1 MRFALNNAQHGL
13 NPAVRTSLVFPR
25 RIFGLISAVVVVLA
39 ASATPAWAANPSFG
53 AIAPIGAQRGQQLE
67 FTFSG
72 DRLADAQQV
81 LLYEPGIEVVSLTPA
96 DEKNVKVTLNIAGD
110 CRPGEHGMRIRTASG
125 VSNLRTLSIGV
136 LPTVDEVEPNSE
148 FDTPQAIDLNV
159 TVNGVVTNEDVDLY
173 LVTASK
179 GQRITAEI
187 EGIRLGNTFFDPYVA
202 IMDMDRFE
210 VASSD
215 DAALVYQDG
224 VASILAPEDGNYVVQ
239 VRESAYGG
247 NGACTYRLHVGTFPR
262 PRAVYPA
269 GGQYGQATEIRWL
282 GDPAGEKTETVTLP
296 SEAQYNFGLF
306 AQDEN
311 GIAPS
316 ANDFRLSALENV
328 LETEPNNAP
337 AEATAFNAP
346 SAVNGILE
354 TEGDVDCFKFKATK
368 GQVLDIRVL
377 ARTLRSPLDS
387 VLNVN
392 RIGGAGVGGNDD
404 TGGPD
409 SYLRFTAPEDDE
421 YVIYIRDHLNR
432 GGPTYVYRCEVA
444 PVERRLTMGLPERQQ
459 YVDTTVSVPK
469 GNRTAFLVSASRE
482 NFGGEL
488 NVTMPNLPT
497 GVNMQTV
504 TMRSNRSDIPVLL
517 EATPEAELAG
527 ETVDVVGKTVDE
539 NLNIEGHLV
548 QLTSLVRGRNNI
560 QVWQH
565 RTERMGMAVTEAV
578 PFKIEIVQP
587 QVPLVRGGNMDLR
600 VVATRE
606 EGFTAPIAIQMLYSP
621 TGTGAKNSVSIGEGQ
636 TEASI
641 PLNANGNA
649 EVLTWK
655 IAVNGQATVGNGAV
669 LASTQ
674 LADLEV
680 SEPFFSF
687 AFEPA
692 AVEKGK
698 ETDVV
703 IKITQNKPFEGAAKV
718 ELLGLPNEVTA
729 EPIEITKDST
739 EGVFH
744 VKTTANSPAGKHKT
758 VLCRAVITMNGEPI
772 THMIGGGELRVDE
785 PLPPKADAPPEPMP
799 EAKPEPMPVA
809 EKRLSYLEQLRVD
822 RQKAKEAAMRAA
834 QEKAAEPEPAP
845 EEKPAE
851 TAEEKPEE
859 TPEAASEEAPAEPG
873 EQEKT
878 E

>member
-1 MRFALNNAQHGL
+1 MRYADS
-13 NPAVRTSLVFPR
+13 PSLVFSSVTHAVR
-25 RIFGLISAVVVVLA
+25 LATHRIEVGLILMACCVITNVTIAQA
-39 ASATPAWAANPSFG
+39 ADPALSS
-53 AIAPIGAQRGQQLE
+53 ITPIGAQRGQQLE
-67 FTFSG
+67 FTFG
-72 DRLADAQQV
+72 GARLGDAQQV
-81 LLYEPGIEVVSLTPA
+81 LLYEPGIEVVSLA
-96 DEKNVKVTLNIAGD
+96 AEDDAKVKVTLNVTPE
-110 CRPGEHGMRIRTASG
+110 CRLGEHGMRIRTSTG
-125 VSNLRTLSIGV
+125 MSNLRTLSIGAMPV
-136 LPTVDEVEPNSE
+136 VDEAEPNSE
-148 FDTPQAIDLNV
+148 FDAAQAIDMNV
-159 TVNGVVTNEDVDLY
+159 TVNGIVQNEDVDFY
-173 LVTASK
+173 LVSATK

-202 IMDMDRFE
+202 IMDMNRFE

-224 VASILAPEDGNYVVQ
+224 VASILAPEDGTYVVQ

-247 NGACTYRLHVGTFPR
+247 SGACTYRLHVGSFPR

-269 GGQYGQATEIRWL
+269 GGQFGQATEIRWL

-296 SEAQYNFGLF
+296 TEAPANYGLF

-316 ANDFRLSALENV
+316 ANVFRLSPLENT
-328 LETEPNNAP
+328 LEAEPNNAP
-337 AEATAFNAP
+337 AEATAFTAP
-346 SAVNGILE
+346 AAVNGIIE

-368 GQVLDIRVL
+368 GQVLDIRVM
-377 ARTLRSPLDS
+377 ARSLRSPLDS

-409 SYLRFTAPEDDE
+409 SYLRFKAPEDDE

-432 GGPTYVYRCEVA
+432 GGETFVYRCEVA
-444 PVERRLTMGLPERQQ
+444 PVEKSLTMGLPERRQ

-469 GNRTAFLVSASRE
+469 GNRTAFLISAGRKD
-482 NFGGEL
+482 FGGEL
-488 NVTMPNLPT
+488 NVTLPNLPA

-504 TMRSNRSDIPVLL
+504 TMRGNRSNIPVLL

-527 ETVDVVGKTVDE
+527 EAVDVVGKTVDE

-565 RTERMGMAVTEAV
+565 QTERMALAVTEPV
-578 PFKIEIVQP
+578 PFKIEIAQP
-587 QVPLVRGGNMDLR
+587 QVPIVRGGNMNLR

-606 EGFTAPIAIQMLYSP
+606 EGFTAPIAIRMLYSP
-621 TGTGAKNSVSIGEGQ
+621 PGTGAANSISIAEGQ
-636 TEASI
+636 TEAAI

-649 EVLTWK
+649 EVRNWK
-655 IAVNGQATVGNGAV
+655 IAVTGQATVGNGSV
-669 LASTQ
+669 LVSSQ

-680 SEPFFSF
+680 SEPFYSF

-692 AVEKGK
+692 AVEKGQ

-739 EGVFH
+739 EGVFR

-758 VLCRAVITMNGEPI
+758 LLCRAVITTNGEPI
-772 THMIGGGELRVDE
+772 THMIGGGELRIDE
-785 PLPPKADAPPEPMP
+785 PLPPKADEPAPPKKEEAKAEPMP
-799 EAKPEPMPVA
+799 PA
-809 EKRLSYLEQLRVD
+809 EKRLTRLEQLRLD
-822 RQKAKEAAMRAA
+822 RQKAKEAA
-834 QEKAAEPEPAP
+834 QQAAEEPATEETPAEEPAP
-845 EEKPAE
+845 EAPAEEKPAE
-851 TAEEKPEE
+851 QPPAAEEK
-859 TPEAASEEAPAEPG
+859 SE
-873 EQEKT
+873 
-878 E
+878 